1 LPDWHALVRER
12 LASLPLDPAELEEV
26 VAELAAHLEDS
37 CRDGREDH
45 ATEPDA
51 SGQMLADTVDWS
63 RVSRSIGRA
72 KREVLGP
79 RDRTRRVWLPGLLG
93 LAVSMGWMALLQQ
106 ANPRTGLPWLQSG
119 LPLAAYLLWLGAL
132 PPLGATLSY
141 VSRRA
146 GGDTPA
152 RLTASLFPPMAM
164 LAVGSLVVANGILVE
179 GNPLILRD
187 PMNLAVAAL
196 SWVVLP
202 GLALLVGTLPFL
214 DLRAPSAR

>member
-1 LPDWHALVRER
+1 VPDWPALVRDR
-12 LASLPLDPAELEEV
+12 LGSLPLDPVELEEV

-37 CRDGREDH
+37 CRDGNEDG
-45 ATEPDA
+45 AAEPD
-51 SGQMLADTVDWS
+51 GMGRMLTDAVDW
-63 RVSRSIGRA
+63 RQVSRSIGRA
-72 KREVLGP
+72 KREVPSPG
-79 RDRTRRVWLPGLLG
+79 DRARVVWLPGLLG
-93 LAVSMGWMALLQQ
+93 LAVSMGWMAVLQQ

-152 RLTASLFPPMAM
+152 RLTASLFSPMAM
-164 LAVGSLVVANGILVE
+164 LVVGSLVVANGILVE

-187 PMNLAVAAL
+187 PINLAVAAL

-214 DLRAPSAR
+214 DLRAPSVG